1 MTEITLISFA
11 LNMMY
16 LVVALFTVYGVL
28 KVFDRLGGDDFNEN
42 KNIIEKEPLALGIY
56 YGARFLGVCILG
68 AAFIGG

>member
-16 LVVALFTVYGVL
+16 LVVALFVVWGML
-28 KVFDRLGGDDFNEN
+28 RVFDRLGGGSFSEIKQKMGEDSMS
-42 KNIIEKEPLALGIY
+42 LAVY

-68 AAFIGG
+68 AAFVGG